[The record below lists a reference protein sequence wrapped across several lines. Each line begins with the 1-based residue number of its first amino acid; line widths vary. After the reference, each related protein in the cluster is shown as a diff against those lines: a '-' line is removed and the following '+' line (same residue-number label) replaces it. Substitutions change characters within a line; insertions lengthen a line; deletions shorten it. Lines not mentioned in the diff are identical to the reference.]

1 MRRKPDYWRLI
12 CVMFCAAVLCGLFF
26 HSSDVLAADGG
37 VMPVMEQ
44 PDETT
49 HYYGD
54 LFCPYNYDGLTG
66 RVVSCIQAIIVQAA
80 KDFLASFLP
89 FYEAIVISLLVLAV
103 TIYGGMIALGTVRR
117 PTGETFIL
125 LLKLAAVGFFT
136 LEFAGSVDWIFN
148 IMQGLLDIVTNYVTV
163 SQLSA
168 CSDDGHLT
176 NFFELR
182 REVPT
187 VWDKVDCLFITLLG
201 IGVAQTT
208 SFGLI
213 MILSPLVFTGG
224 IGLII
229 VVIAFFFMLTLLV
242 AVLRAIRIYLSS
254 VIAVAFLICV
264 SPLIIPMLLFSHTRP
279 LFDKWLKNLANY
291 MLIPVFLFAYL
302 SMIVAAYDAILFKG
316 PSSLYYAIASE
327 ASQEEEFNFKD
338 WVEVGASGKV
348 ERYPAGHEL
357 AGQVIYSGKDP
368 SLLSGELVGKD
379 VPGMYALSLMQ
390 YRELCSMCESGG
402 CTEQE
407 RRQIELSADICD
419 KKDDFDEM
427 ITCAINPKIPGPGS
441 SGELGE
447 NEVCLNDGLNYYG
460 FLSNEEIMHFAL
472 APNIESDAER
482 RKKAKE
488 KEEEGCGWNPV
499 CHAGKGLS
507 KAAGFALDVVK
518 NVVGAVARV
527 TGVILQGIGNIVKS
541 IGQLVGGACRITPV
555 PGAICDAAGGAFMVS
570 GSVIH
575 ASGTF
580 VNFGGR
586 VLMNGLLAEL
596 GDLFQGWFDV
606 ETLDIHKVASY
617 RCKVDKNI
625 TDPEDDRYMRNP
637 EGGAYADSCPGP
649 NDIIID
655 ILYVMITAAVVAYLM
670 LKYLTFIPT
679 LGKQIIG
686 AARVEATLPGE
697 QTVQKG
703 MGKVQHGLEAMLEK
717 RKLKGK
723 RR

>member
-12 CVMFCAAVLCGLFF
+12 CVMLCAAVLCGLFF
-26 HSSDVLAADGG
+26 YSSHALAADGD
-37 VMPVMEQ
+37 VMPVMQQ
-44 PDETT
+44 PDQAT
-49 HYYGD
+49 HYQGD

-89 FYEAIVISLLVLAV
+89 FYEAIVISLLVLSV
-103 TIYGGMIALGTVRR
+103 TIYGAMFALGTVRR

-125 LLKLAAVGFFT
+125 LLKMAAIGYFT
-136 LEFAGSVDWIFN
+136 LEFAGSVDWIFG

-168 CSDDGHLT
+168 CSDDGHLAQ
-176 NFFELR
+176 FFELER
-182 REVPT
+182 ANLT

-208 SFGLI
+208 AFGLI
-213 MILSPLVFTGG
+213 MVLSPLVFTGG

-254 VIAVAFLICV
+254 VVAVAFLICV

-327 ASQEEEFNFKD
+327 ASQEEDFNFKD
-338 WVEVGASGKV
+338 WIEVGASGKV
-348 ERYPAGHEL
+348 ERFPAGHEL
-357 AGQVIYSGKDP
+357 AGQVIYNGNEP
-368 SLLSGELVGKD
+368 SLQSGELVGKD
-379 VPGMYALSLMQ
+379 VPGVDAISLMQ
-390 YRELCSMCESGG
+390 YRELCSMCDSGG
-402 CTEQE
+402 CSEQE
-407 RRQIELSADICD
+407 ERQVEISEDICD
-419 KKDDFDEM
+419 QKDKFDEM
-427 ITCAINPKIPGPGS
+427 ITCAVNPKVPGAGS
-441 SGELGE
+441 TGELADG
-447 NEVCLNDGLNYYG
+447 EVCLNEGRNYYG
-460 FLSNEEIMHFAL
+460 FLRNEELMHFAI
-472 APNIESDAER
+472 APSIESDAER

-499 CHAGKGLS
+499 CHVGKGIS

-527 TGVILQGIGNIVKS
+527 TGVILQGIGSVVKS
-541 IGQLVGGACRITPV
+541 IGQLVGGACRLTPV
-555 PGAICDAAGGAFMVS
+555 PGAICDGAQGAFMVS

-606 ETLDIHKVASY
+606 QTLDIQKVASY
-617 RCKVDKNI
+617 RCKVDQNI
-625 TDPEDDRYMRNP
+625 SITYPV
-637 EGGAYADSCPGP
+637 GGVPANGPYLDNCPGP
-649 NDIIID
+649 KDIIMD
-655 ILYVMITAAVVAYLM
+655 VLYVMITAAVVAYLM
-670 LKYLTFIPT
+670 LKYLSFIPT
-679 LGKQIIG
+679 LGKQIVG

-717 RKLKGK
+717 KKLKGK